1 MAERAGLTSNLIIVT
16 ATVSGGVSLTL
27 FTVFLFAGSLDMV
40 HLGLSESAAFAWDG
54 LLSLLFLGSTAVCF
68 VSASDPT
75 SPESSPPLLW
85 SPFRHRI
92 RHDAGIAGSALA
104 ILNRFVV

>member
-16 ATVSGGVSLTL
+16 ATVSGGVSLIL

-54 LLSLLFLGSTAVCF
+54 LLSLLFFGQHSGMLRKHFRSHL
-68 VSASDPT
+68 SRII
-75 SPESSPPLLW
+75 PPLTMEPF
-85 SPFRHRI
+85 SPSYP
-92 RHDAGIAGSALA
+92 A
-104 ILNRFVV
+104 